1 MESIQELREICQ
13 STRPSIFKDPL
24 SKIYYFLSIYFTW
37 IFLKLNFS
45 ANQVTIFSA
54 FIAFLGG
61 LLISL
66 DNKFLILFGG
76 ICFHL
81 FAIFDMCDGEV
92 ARYRNQGGVNGH
104 FLDWYMHFLVPSFLV
119 MGLFLASLDRIGN
132 SFLIIIFI
140 TALLT
145 PILLKSIQSAGWTV
159 IAWTIL
165 RNKLSDEKERKIFFE
180 EKNKLISSKSSKA
193 MRLILTSPFE
203 DRWAALLIIILPSID
218 LFFFFLNLQFLDYR
232 LYWLIYV
239 GIFGPFLIY
248 FKIKEILNNSSLQ
261 KALLRIE
268 DPNYQVK
275 LPDDDFI

>member
-232 LYWLIYV
+232 IYWLIYV

>member
-193 MRLILTSPFE
+193 MRLIFTSPFE

-232 LYWLIYV
+232 IYWLIYV

>member
-140 TALLT
+140 SALLT

>member
-1 MESIQELREICQ
+1 MESIQKLREICQ

-37 IFLKLNFS
+37 AFLKLNFS

-54 FIAFLGG
+54 FIAFFGG
-61 LLISL
+61 ILVSL
-66 DNKFLILFGG
+66 DNKFFILFGG

-104 FLDWYMHFLVPSFLV
+104 FLDWYMHFLVPSFLI
-119 MGLFLASLDRIGN
+119 MGLFIS
-132 SFLIIIFI
+132 SFENINNLFFI
-140 TALLT
+140 VISTSALLT

-159 IAWTIL
+159 VSWTIL
-165 RNKLSDEKERKIFFE
+165 RNKLSNEKIISVSFDEKDKKSLSKFF
-180 EKNKLISSKSSKA
+180 KA
-193 MRLILTSPFE
+193 VRLIFTSPFE
-203 DRWAALLIIILPSID
+203 DRWASLLILMLPLLD
-218 LFFFFLNLQFLDYR
+218 LFLFFLKFDFLDYR
-232 LYWLIYV
+232 FYWLIYV

-248 FKIKEILNNSSLQ
+248 LKIKEILDNSSLQ
-261 KALLRIE
+261 KALSRIE
-268 DPNYQVK
+268 NPSHQVK